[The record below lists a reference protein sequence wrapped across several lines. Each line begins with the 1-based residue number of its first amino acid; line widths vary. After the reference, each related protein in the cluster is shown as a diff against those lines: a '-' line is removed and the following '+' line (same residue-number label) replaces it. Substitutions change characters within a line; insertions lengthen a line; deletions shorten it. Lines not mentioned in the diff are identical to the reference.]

1 LLSIAA
7 IRSETTAAEQDI
19 NESLLWKPDDL
30 RALLIRASLRLAGG
44 RIDAAARDLQQ
55 IRSGSPDPKIA
66 EDVEIGLEIID
77 RLRRER
83 GNQSESS

>member
-1 LLSIAA
+1 M
-7 IRSETTAAEQDI
+7 TAAEQDI

-30 RALLIRASLRLAGG
+30 RALLIRASLRLAG

-55 IRSGSPDPKIA
+55 IRRGSPDPKIA
-66 EDVEIGLEIID
+66 EDVEIGLEIIE